1 MESDEKEKKKKKKK
15 KKKEK
20 KKLESERIFKEPMG
34 SKKKMRDL
42 SSLSKGGNLE
52 QDMMIHRS
60 LSASYSPAGDHFLMK
75 VYKLRQQAALNKAY
89 LYRMKKSNNLSPY
102 LLKSAY
108 KKAAKHA
115 NELFTLYC
123 MLDHYYGEFE
133 GNFQKLQHFMMEV
146 YTRRTMLSRTAFGDK
161 IIKKV
166 HKTFETKAKSTGLK
180 TLQKAA
186 TKTKTVK
193 AAGKGT
199 AKNEYMA
206 QSQCNACV
214 MLAGKWAIRRS

>member
-1 MESDEKEKKKKKKK
+1 
-15 KKKEK
+15 
-20 KKLESERIFKEPMG
+20 
-34 SKKKMRDL
+34 
-42 SSLSKGGNLE
+42 
-52 QDMMIHRS
+52 MMIQRS
-60 LSASYSPAGDHFLMK
+60 LSASYSPAGAHFLMK

-108 KKAAKHA
+108 KKAAEHA

-166 HKTFETKAKSTGLK
+166 HKTFENKAKSTGLK
-180 TLQKAA
+180 TVQKAIA
-186 TKTKTVK
+186 RLKTVK

-199 AKNEYMA
+199 AKNDYMA
-206 QSQCNACV
+206 QSQCNACGQ
-214 MLAGKWAIRRS
+214 MGHKAFMKACPNHPQHDPN